1 MKKLA
6 ILLTIALLTGLFA
19 GCQSSS
25 EKPDVTEDSKQKTET
40 DATDGYPSG
49 TLYYKTANGYDILF
63 SPGTLFGP
71 FIEVIA
77 GEAFG
82 YSTSFHLFAY
92 KDGEKL
98 LLQDAYEAGL
108 VTKEDIAAA
117 RDAHNQRLGLDNL
130 NLADCCPAPVYKER
144 QQRVEDAWLAAG
156 NETFGTWYTEDTPD
170 GDWRY
175 YGDYLMFY
183 CGGEQEE
190 VFTTIQIG
198 DVTFSHPTTFQL
210 YTLDVDMTTLITMED
225 FYDQYGYVNQ
235 IEEAAQL
242 HKQTNDTIYGEG
254 WDSQQ

>member
-1 MKKLA
+1 MKMLA
-6 ILLTIALLTGLFA
+6 ILLTIALLIGLFA
-19 GCQSSS
+19 GCQNSSGT
-25 EKPDVTEDSKQKTET
+25 PDVTEYSKQETET
-40 DATDGYPSG
+40 DATEGYPSG
-49 TLYYKTANGYDILF
+49 ILYYKTANGYDILF
-63 SPGTLFGP
+63 SEDGLFMAH
-71 FIEVIA
+71 IEVVA

-82 YSTSFHLFAY
+82 NASVFFLFAY

-117 RDAHNQRLGLDNL
+117 RDAHNQRLGFDNP
-130 NLADCCPAPVYKER
+130 NLADCCPAPVFKEQ
-144 QQRVEDAWLAAG
+144 QQRVEDAWLAAR

-225 FYDQYGYVNQ
+225 FYAQYGYVNQ

-254 WDSQQ
+254 WDS